1 MAILL
6 IRSHRLKA
14 MPPRSHRR
22 ILPGPWAIRRV
33 EVMEERCK
41 HDLLPGHCGFCQVP
55 SSEPAEQVNGRELV
69 EWLGRFARAPER
81 SLPKKLTAVQEPP
94 VACQAQEKRNVDF
107 ATVEVAKS

>member
-1 MAILL
+1 
-6 IRSHRLKA
+6 
-14 MPPRSHRR
+14 
-22 ILPGPWAIRRV
+22 
-33 EVMEERCK
+33 MEERCK